1 MRPLWKGHISF
12 GLVMIPVSLFSGEAP
27 QSQLDLDMLD
37 EKDHARIKLLRVNEN
52 TKKEVAWKSIVKG
65 YEYEDG
71 KYVVLDKK
79 DFEAAAS
86 SVTKGVELLDCVKLD
101 QVSPVYFEKP
111 YYLEPAKGGEKG
123 YVLLRDVLKRSG
135 RIGIAKT
142 VLQSRPHLAALI
154 PQDNVLTLLTMR
166 YPAQVRDPGDLH
178 IPKSGGSASKPT
190 PREMDMAEQLVE
202 GMATDWDPSRYHD
215 EYREALDKV
224 IKDKVGSR
232 GKKRKAAVEEVD
244 ELPPTYNIMDLLR
257 KSVEGRSSAKPRV
270 RAKAPAKQSRSSGT
284 AKRKAG

>member
-1 MRPLWKGHISF
+1 
-12 GLVMIPVSLFSGEAP
+12 
-27 QSQLDLDMLD
+27 
-37 EKDHARIKLLRVNEN
+37 
-52 TKKEVAWKSIVKG
+52 VKG

-71 KYVVLDKK
+71 KYVVLDRK
-79 DFEAAAS
+79 DFESAAR
-86 SVTKGVELLDCVKLD
+86 SVTKGVELLDCVKLE

-135 RIGIAKT
+135 RIGIAHT

-166 YPAQVRDPGDLH
+166 YPKQVRDPGDLH
-178 IPKSGGSASKPT
+178 IPKSGSGATKPT

-215 EYREALDKV
+215 EYRESLDKV
-224 IKDKVGSR
+224 IKDKIGSH
-232 GKKRKAAVEEVD
+232 GKKRKATAAEEETED
-244 ELPPTYNIMDLLR
+244 LPPTYNIMDLLR
-257 KSVEGRSSAKPRV
+257 KSVEGRSSAKKSSRSKV
-270 RAKAPAKQSRSSGT
+270 AKQSKANGQH
-284 AKRKAG
+284 KRKAG